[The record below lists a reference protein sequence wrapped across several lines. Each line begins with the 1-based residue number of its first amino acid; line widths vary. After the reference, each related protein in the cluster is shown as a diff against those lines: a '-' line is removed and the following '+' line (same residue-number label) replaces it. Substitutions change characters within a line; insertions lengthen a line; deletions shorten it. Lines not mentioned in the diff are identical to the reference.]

1 MEIRVFSGGAP
12 RLALQ
17 PLAAQF
23 GRATGNTLAFTFDG
37 VAAIRQRLAAGE
49 KTDVVLLPAPMLEA
63 MGTALL
69 AGSRTLLARSPIG
82 VAVRRGATE
91 PDLST
96 PDALRKTLLDAR
108 SVAYS
113 DPKLAPSGIHL
124 AKVIANL
131 GIAEALLAKT
141 VLRTPFD
148 GGVGLVASGEVQIG
162 LYLVAE
168 IQAADGVALAGLLPA
183 ELQSYVIY
191 GGAVAARSPAQDA
204 AIAFLKFLGDPAAR
218 DHWQAAGF
226 ESVQAHA

>member
-1 MEIRVFSGGAP
+1 MEIRVYSGGTA
-12 RLALQ
+12 RAALK

-23 GRATGNTLAFTFDG
+23 EQATGNTLSITFDG
-37 VAAIRQRLAAGE
+37 VAAIRQRLGAGE
-49 KTDVVLLPAPMLEA
+49 KTDLVLLPAPMLEA
-63 MGTALL
+63 MGTALV

-82 VAVRRGATE
+82 VAVRKGATE

-96 PDALRKTLLDAR
+96 PDAVRKTLLEAR
-108 SVAYS
+108 SIAYS

-131 GIAEALLAKT
+131 GIAEAVLGKT

-148 GGVGLVASGEVQIG
+148 GGVGLVARGEVELG

-168 IQAADGVALAGLLPA
+168 IQALDGVTLAGLLPA

-191 GGAVAARSPAQDA
+191 AGAAAARSPVQDA
-204 AIAFLKFLGDPAAR
+204 ALAFLKFLGEPAAR

-226 ESVQAHA
+226 ESV